1 MNSLPGRHAN
11 HCSVGPI
18 RPGLRPTIPGS
29 TCRHE
34 ETSGTNHGE
43 PAYSCP
49 FLSRIRSHMVRTVQS
64 EANPLD
70 WVEQSLSYNGVPLL
84 QMVVML
90 QRVAVV
96 VAVVVALGAVG
107 ASLAAAQP
115 SADPGAAGNDS
126 VLPGERLSGAVGVN
140 DAELS
145 GELEDRAFG
154 LAVAR
159 ANTDNAKAAA
169 VGDRL
174 DAIDERLTEL
184 EERKAALNESRN
196 AGNLSEGQYHARL
209 ARLEAQRRHAAE
221 QTNQSAAVLTE
232 LPAAAVEQ
240 AGIDVNRI
248 EQLREKA
255 GELGGPEIAEIA
267 RNIAGN
273 GVGGG
278 PPGAGERSGPI
289 DPGPPDDQPVNA
301 SEDRGNNQDDGK
313 PEETP
318 P

>member
-1 MNSLPGRHAN
+1 
-11 HCSVGPI
+11 
-18 RPGLRPTIPGS
+18 
-29 TCRHE
+29 
-34 ETSGTNHGE
+34 
-43 PAYSCP
+43 
-49 FLSRIRSHMVRTVQS
+49 MVRTVQS